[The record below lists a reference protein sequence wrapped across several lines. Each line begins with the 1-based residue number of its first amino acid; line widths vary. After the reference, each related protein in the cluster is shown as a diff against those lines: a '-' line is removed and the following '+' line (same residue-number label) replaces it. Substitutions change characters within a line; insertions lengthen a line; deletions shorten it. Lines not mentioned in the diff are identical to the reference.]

1 MGGDGGD
8 MGSWGGA
15 AEQWGRAVL
24 QEFMEE
30 LSRKEDDVHRATKG
44 CGEKLSAELRAAA
57 PRRGAAREH
66 CGGAPHTRHWEHIQ
80 RPHSL
85 HCVPIEQPHRLHSV
99 HIEQPHSLH

>member
-1 MGGDGGD
+1 MGWIGGEGGG
-8 MGSWGGA
+8 MGSWGGGV
-15 AEQWGRAVL
+15 AERRGCAVL

-44 CGEKLSAELRAAA
+44 CGEKLSAELRADAA
-57 PRRGAAREH
+57 RRGAAREH

-85 HCVPIEQPHRLHSV
+85 QRPHCVPIV
-99 HIEQPHSLH
+99 

>member
-66 CGGAPHTRHWEHIQ
+66 CGGAPHS
-80 RPHSL
+80 PHGDPTAVGA
-85 HCVPIEQPHRLHSV
+85 HTATPQPAVRAHTAT
-99 HIEQPHSLH
+99 P